1 MPSQVATRA
10 ILFCDVVGSTAMR
23 QKIGDAAAD
32 RWMAQL
38 MSMIDSVVRRGD
50 GVVIKSLGD
59 GAMAAFTS
67 ASDALDAAVG
77 LQQAASGVMAD
88 GTSERSRLRIGIS
101 IGDVN
106 EAEGDVQGMPVVQA
120 ARLCDQAESDEILIA
135 DVVRILAGTRC
146 AYPMSARSEIALK
159 GFDEPVSCAVVE
171 WSPTNTASSTNF
183 PSSLA
188 ALSRGPF
195 VGRAPVL
202 DELLRAWRSR
212 ECRGVF
218 VGGEPGI
225 GKTRFLAE
233 LATDMRVDQVMV
245 VLGRGDA
252 ELSVNYRAWIEALAP
267 VVDVQSTEALDDMN
281 AADLVELVRLLPRL
295 VQRVHVTDDPVSL
308 DPDARHAAVCD
319 AVVELLRRSGP
330 LMIVLDDVQWMDERS
345 LLLVKR
351 VLDEHLKHVMIAAT
365 FRDTEFDRSPGLVN
379 LLADL
384 RRIDGVRRLNFSG
397 LDGDAVAEMFALTW
411 RRDLTSDERSVA
423 SRVHSRT
430 AGNPLY
436 ISELLHLLDEIQQG
450 DDLSVTQ
457 VTFAMDG
464 TLPLGL
470 REVIERR
477 LHDLDTDIERVLD
490 VASAVDM
497 VIDVGI
503 VEDVIALDGP
513 DVDVLGALETAQKAG
528 IVIGNGRNFEF
539 RHAVIRDVLTQ
550 SRSARRTELLHRK
563 VVDVLERR
571 WALSLDRHVEEL
583 AWHHDL
589 ARSPDAALWS
599 LRAGESALNN
609 LDARAVTFADR
620 GLAQLDYAL
629 GDTDELR
636 CDLLTVRAHGLRL
649 TGVDTLAVAR
659 EAYEAALT
667 LVDQRRI
674 ARALLSVGVDTAAS
688 RDGLAAMAFLEDG
701 LTHLDDISLLGRWE
715 VATACAVRRHFD
727 PTTDPAGHIDE
738 IAEIVA
744 HLDPSAPESCQIAMR
759 CARSLTSTNWANHA
773 LPLVELFGGNC
784 KGVDTEG
791 FPVEVAWSTMWLA
804 LGDRAKSDQLLDQAA
819 NDARRSYWFYS
830 CQVLQ
835 RQTMRAMLDGHWDLA
850 DHLISEQ
857 ETISAGDP
865 GFGVSALMQRTWLRQ
880 ELGDVENLHQE
891 LISFIDVFSEFPV
904 ARALAANVQTATDDL
919 SGANE
924 YLDECARDRFASIGR
939 GWLTLLSV
947 ANVAMAS
954 IELSAERHHEVLLD
968 LLSPYEG
975 QVGVMVTGTHL
986 MCLVDSLRAG
996 LLALGGRDGDADA
1009 LFSSSLAQIRMLRS
1023 TPLEARHRYWWG
1035 RSLEWRG
1042 DAVGAAAQ
1050 YRAAREIASSLA
1062 MLNLVL
1068 CIDRAIEKPT
1078 RAPNAN

>member
-38 MSMIDSVVRRGD
+38 MSLIDSVVRRGD

-77 LQQAASGVMAD
+77 LQQAAPGVVAD
-88 GTSERSRLRIGIS
+88 GTTERSRLRIGIS
-101 IGDVN
+101 IGDVS
-106 EAEGDVQGMPVVQA
+106 ETDDDVQGMPVVQA

-135 DVVRILAGTRC
+135 DVVRILAGTRS
-146 AYPMSARSEIALK
+146 AYPMIARGEVALK
-159 GFDEPVSCAVVE
+159 GFDEAVSCAVVE
-171 WSPTNTASSTNF
+171 WSPTSTAPSTNF

-195 VGRAPVL
+195 VGRGAMV

-233 LATDMRVDQVMV
+233 LANDLRGEQVLV
-245 VLGRGDA
+245 VLGRCDA
-252 ELSVNYRAWIEALAP
+252 TLSVNYRAWIEALSP
-267 VVDVQSTEALDDMN
+267 VVDVQSTEALEDMN
-281 AADLVELVRLLPRL
+281 AADLAELVRLLPRL
-295 VQRVHVTDDPVSL
+295 VQRVHVSDDSVNL
-308 DPDARHAAVCD
+308 DPDARHAAVSD

-330 LMIVLDDVQWMDERS
+330 VMIVLDDVQWMDERS

-351 VLDEHLKHVMIAAT
+351 VLDERLEHVMVAAT
-365 FRDTEFDRSPGLVN
+365 FRDTEFDRSPGLVQ

-384 RRIDGVRRLNFSG
+384 RRIDGVRRLDFSG
-397 LDGDAVAEMFALTW
+397 LDSAAVAEMFALTW
-411 RRDLTSDERSVA
+411 RRDLTADERSVA

-436 ISELLHLLDEIQQG
+436 VSELLHLLAEIQEG
-450 DDLSVTQ
+450 DGQPVTHI
-457 VTFAMDG
+457 TFDEDG
-464 TLPLGL
+464 SLPLGL

-477 LHDLDTDIERVLD
+477 LRDLDDDVARVLD

-503 VEDVIALDGP
+503 VEDVIALDGH
-513 DVDVLGALETAQKAG
+513 DVDVLSALETAQSAG
-528 IVIGNGRNFEF
+528 VVIGNGRNFEF

-550 SRSARRTELLHRK
+550 SRSERRNELLHRK
-563 VVDVLERR
+563 VVEVLERR

-589 ARSPDAALWS
+589 ARSPDAALWN
-599 LRAGESALNN
+599 LRAGEDALSS
-609 LDARAVTFADR
+609 LDARAATFAER
-620 GLAQLDYAL
+620 GLAQLEFAK
-629 GDTDELR
+629 GDVDELC
-636 CDLLTVRAHGLRL
+636 CDLLTVKALGLRL
-649 TGVDTLAVAR
+649 TGVDTLAFAR

-667 LVDQRRI
+667 LFDQRRI
-674 ARALLSVGVDTAAS
+674 ARALLSVGVDTSAS
-688 RDGLAAMAFLEDG
+688 RDGHDAMTFLKEGLA
-701 LTHLDDISLLGRWE
+701 HLDDTSLLGRWE
-715 VATACAVRRHFD
+715 VATACAVRRYFD
-727 PTTDPAGHIDE
+727 ATTDPLGHIGE
-738 IAEIVA
+738 ISEIIA
-744 HLDPSAPESCQIAMR
+744 HLDPSAPKACQIAMR
-759 CARSLTSTNWANHA
+759 CARSLTSTNWAQHA
-773 LPLVELFGGNC
+773 LPIVEAFGDNC

-804 LGDRAKSDQLLDQAA
+804 LGDRATSDQLLDRAA
-819 NDARRSYWFYS
+819 DDARRSYWFYS

-850 DHLISEQ
+850 DRLIREQ

-865 GFGVSALMQRTWLRQ
+865 GFAVSTLMQRIWLRQ
-880 ELGDVENLHQE
+880 ELGDVYNLHHE
-891 LISFIDVFSEFPV
+891 LIALIDVFPEFPV
-904 ARALAANVQTATDDL
+904 SRALVVNVQTATDNL
-919 SGANE
+919 SGANH
-924 YLDECARDRFASIGR
+924 YLDECARDDFAPIGR

-954 IELSAERHHEVLLD
+954 IELSAERHHEELLD
-968 LLSPYEG
+968 LLSPYGG
-975 QVGVMVTGTHL
+975 QVGVMVTGTHV
-986 MCLVDSLRAG
+986 MCAVDTLRAG
-996 LLALGGRDGDADA
+996 LFALGGRHDDADA
-1009 LFSSSLAQIRMLRS
+1009 LFSSALEQIRALRS
-1023 TPLEARHRYWWG
+1023 PPLEARHRYVWG
-1035 RSLEWRG
+1035 RSLAWRDDG
-1042 DAVGAAAQ
+1042 NGAAVQ
-1050 YRAAREIASSLA
+1050 YRDAREIAASLA
-1062 MLNLVL
+1062 MSNLVF
-1068 CIDRAIEKPT
+1068 CIDRAVKNPT
-1078 RAPNAN
+1078 RAPLSN